1 MFVIVLIQKSAGV
14 LLKTEMSI
22 PAVHLGLTSR
32 KVFKELSI
40 TSIEMDSDHP
50 SFVKVIL
57 NNGSKLKGSFEKVT
71 EEILKRAVALTSQ
84 KYQESRKKSDIDFFL
99 QGKWLKRFERLLEKH
114 TRLIVNLKFQFEES
128 YSNYLKDLIVKYQL
142 QF

>member
-1 MFVIVLIQKSAGV
+1 M
-14 LLKTEMSI
+14 
-22 PAVHLGLTSR
+22 
-32 KVFKELSI
+32 FKELSI
-40 TSIEMDSDHP
+40 TSIAMDSDNP
-50 SFVKVIL
+50 NFVKVIL

-71 EEILKRAVALTSQ
+71 EEILKRAVTLTSQ